1 MPKRAIAALLTTT
14 LAVILL
20 LSFKT
25 PSQQMAAT
33 GAVQVVGQAQ
43 PSAAAAAPVG
53 TTATAAPANL
63 NPAAQGQ
70 AAAGST
76 GGTASGATSGT
87 AATPPPTQL
96 SATPKPATASNANAT
111 VTGPVVDTPYGP
123 VQVQVTVK
131 SGKIVD
137 VAALQTPSD
146 QMRSQMIAQYAVP
159 VLRQEALQAQSA
171 QIDLVSGAT
180 YTSMGYAQSL
190 QAALD
195 QLPA

>member
-33 GAVQVVGQAQ
+33 VAVHVVGQAQ
-43 PSAAAAAPVG
+43 PPAAAAPFG
-53 TTATAAPANL
+53 TTATPAPADPNA
-63 NPAAQGQ
+63 AAQGQ

-76 GGTASGATSGT
+76 GGNASGATSAP
-87 AATPPPTQL
+87 AATPPPTQI
-96 SATPKPATASNANAT
+96 SATPRPATTSNASAT

-171 QIDLVSGAT
+171 QIDVVSGAT

-195 QLPA
+195 QLHA